1 MAQAQLNDPPLHQE
15 TSFSD
20 QTSISDQTSHLDITR
35 PPDPP
40 DPSLSL
46 SLEGKTLNSL
56 LSLYHQPEQQVAS
69 IMTPQCNFF
78 IVKFRIF

>member
-15 TSFSD
+15 TSLSD

-46 SLEGKTLNSL
+46 RSDEQSS
-56 LSLYHQPEQQVAS
+56 LSLSPARATGCLYNDFTMQ
-69 IMTPQCNFF
+69 FF
-78 IVKFRIF
+78 NC